1 MNEIVST
8 AGIIFNLA
16 TQQIANVGSVIL
28 DTPILL
34 FSTVCGVAFVGVT
47 LFKRLLSV
55 GL

>member
-1 MNEIVST
+1 MGEIVST
-8 AGIIFNLA
+8 AGIVFSMA
-16 TQQIANVGSVIL
+16 TSQIANVGSVIM